1 MGITPSTT
9 CHAPGAAGRGRM
21 NAPVPADPDRLSA
34 LDAAFLDLE
43 TDRAPLHVGWT
54 MRFTG
59 AAPSL
64 AALRRHIDG
73 RLAAFPR
80 FRRRVV
86 EPALGLGDPHWAD
99 DAGFDVARHVHAL
112 RLAAPSGPAELRDL
126 AGVLLASPL
135 EPHRPLWR
143 MTLVTGLQGGGFAL
157 VGQAHHALVDGV
169 AALEVAALVLDPLAG
184 GRGQAEAA
192 RRWVPGPPP
201 SAAGALGAAVR
212 DRARGGA
219 AAARELAGGA
229 ADAARVAGSLV
240 LPTATTALER
250 SSTHERRAAFASA
263 PLSDVR
269 AAAHRHD
276 ATVND
281 ALLAASAIALGAAL
295 ARRGDCPPAVRALV
309 PASTRGGAEAADLG
323 NRIAFL
329 AIDLPLGEPDPVRVL
344 RAVRARTG
352 ARKRSG
358 HAGAGD
364 ALLRSADL
372 LPPAGRKA
380 AARAAARAARF
391 TLVVSSVT
399 GPAAPLALLGRE
411 LTGAWPAVPLLD
423 GHALS
428 IGALSYAGRLH
439 AGVYADADVVPD
451 AAEIARDLERA
462 LDALR
467 TAPPQTGTPWRARA
481 RARRDAAR
489 TA

>member
-1 MGITPSTT
+1 M
-9 CHAPGAAGRGRM
+9 
-21 NAPVPADPDRLSA
+21 PAHPDRLSA

-59 AAPSL
+59 APPTLS
-64 AALRRHIDG
+64 ALRRHVEG
-73 RLAAFPR
+73 RLAALPR

-112 RLAAPSGPAELRDL
+112 RLAPPAGAGELRDL

-157 VGQAHHALVDGV
+157 IGQAHHALVDGV
-169 AALEVAALVLDPLAG
+169 AALEVAALVLDPLAVTAGRATG
-184 GRGQAEAA
+184 GD
-192 RRWVPGPPP
+192 RWVPGAPP

-212 DRARGGA
+212 QRLSGGA
-219 AAARELAGGA
+219 TAARELVGGAGGA
-229 ADAARVAGSLV
+229 ADAARVAGSLA

-250 SSTHERRAAFASA
+250 SLTRERRTAFASA

-269 AAAHRHD
+269 EAARRHD

-295 ARRGDCPPAVRALV
+295 ERRGDCPPVVRALV
-309 PASTRGGAEAADLG
+309 PASTRSSAEDAAGHG

-352 ARKRSG
+352 ARKRAG
-358 HAGAGD
+358 HAGTGD

-467 TAPPQTGTPWRARA
+467 TAPVQTGTPWRTRA

-489 TA
+489 AG